1 MVLSLPHKKQAQLS
15 VVHRSFVDCVCLRAL
30 LTSGMEL
37 CACKMSLHARTARCF
52 HRKRDAGLF
61 SSSEIN
67 EMCSE
72 LIKGNVS
79 QQG

>member
-1 MVLSLPHKKQAQLS
+1 
-15 VVHRSFVDCVCLRAL
+15 